1 MYVYIYIYICIYIH
15 THIYMNICTYTFIL
29 LPKITAVARIIKM
42 IIAIAMSVSDHTAL
56 RKSYLLY
63 VPFAW
68 IFKEYPI
75 LC

>member
-1 MYVYIYIYICIYIH
+1 MYVYIYICIYIH
-15 THIYMNICTYTFIL
+15 THIFMNICTYTFIL
-29 LPKITAVARIIKM
+29 LPKITAVTRIIKM

-68 IFKEYPI
+68 IFKGYPI
-75 LC
+75 LY